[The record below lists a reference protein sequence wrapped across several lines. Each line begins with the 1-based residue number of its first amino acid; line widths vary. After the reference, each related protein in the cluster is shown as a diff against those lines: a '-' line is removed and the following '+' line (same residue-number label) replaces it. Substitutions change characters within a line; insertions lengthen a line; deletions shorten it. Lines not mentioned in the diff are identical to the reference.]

1 MVPPPRSLACAS
13 NRTPAAGPRPRR
25 RGAAGG
31 PSLAPLFGDLTF
43 FQYLRTHHHHL
54 GVGRRYRRETGSDQ
68 ERDLSAGGE
77 GGTGSRWCAPA
88 VVCASGR
95 SASAPRA
102 PPPCRRR
109 RWPPRRPRSRARTC
123 SRWSRR
129 WEAAEGDVGGGL
141 RLLDMWMITM
151 SRVGSAQSR
160 AVPVTRR
167 APTGSPAPPSCLMP
181 AVSPEPKREMM
192 RGGQLGPHRGDGST
206 RGSRQAGCNTQTAE
220 MNAASGGHVQR
231 PS

>member
-1 MVPPPRSLACAS
+1 MPAHASSSFRCRAPVPAGDRFRSGKGPGRRGGGRDRQPLVCTARSLCVRAQCVCAAS
-13 NRTPAAGPRPRR
+13 SPASRR
-25 RGAAGG
+25 R
-31 PSLAPLFGDLTF
+31 
-43 FQYLRTHHHHL
+43 
-54 GVGRRYRRETGSDQ
+54 
-68 ERDLSAGGE
+68 
-77 GGTGSRWCAPA
+77 C
-88 VVCASGR
+88 
-95 SASAPRA
+95 
-102 PPPCRRR
+102 
-109 RWPPRRPRSRARTC
+109 WPPRRPRSRARTC

-141 RLLDMWMITM
+141 RLRHMWMITM

-192 RGGQLGPHRGDGST
+192 RGGQLGGHRGDGST
-206 RGSRQAGCNTQTAE
+206 GGSRQAGCNTQTAE